1 MATTSAV
8 RAPES
13 ESASEIISVPEACR
27 VLGVHRN
34 TLYKLIQDGVIPAF
48 KLVSG
53 GRWRF
58 RRTALLEWIDDKQGR
73 GAR

>member
-1 MATTSAV
+1 MATTNAV
-8 RAPES
+8 QTPEG

-34 TLYKLIQDGVIPAF
+34 TLYKLIQDGLIPAF

-58 RRTALLEWIDDKQGR
+58 RRTALIEWIDDKQGR

>member
-1 MATTSAV
+1 MVIASA
-8 RAPES
+8 AAKPAG
-13 ESASEIISVPEACR
+13 ESAAEIISVPEACR

-34 TLYKLIQDGVIPAF
+34 TLYKLIQDGEIPAF

-58 RRTALLEWIDDKQGR
+58 RRAALIEWIDDKQGR
-73 GAR
+73 GSR